1 MHIKAQIEQV
11 KKEIQGVQFQLDN
24 DAHLSNTEVNKLDIK
39 MAFLIGTLNLLI
51 SALYA
56 PSIVRT
62 ENGTHLVKGGRIS
75 VYRRRLLPLLAVVWL
90 ARCLRPPGC
99 GVQH

>member
-1 MHIKAQIEQV
+1 MTLIVCIPTIVSVVETNKETDMHIKAQIEQV

-62 ENGTHLVKGGRIS
+62 ENGTHLVKEGRIY
-75 VYRRRLLPLLAVVWL
+75 V
-90 ARCLRPPGC
+90 
-99 GVQH
+99 